1 MIILL
6 KDLGCT
12 CVQAYL
18 AFLDFG
24 TMYNCHV
31 ATNGLVLL
39 EILKS
44 LYLRCDLGMSPN
56 NYFSS
61 QNRCTYVHFMCEQ
74 HLLNV
79 YNYIYNL
86 LV

>member
-1 MIILL
+1 MVILL

-44 LYLRCDLGMSPN
+44 LYLRCYLECPQIIILVRKIDVLM
-56 NYFSS
+56 
-61 QNRCTYVHFMCEQ
+61 
-74 HLLNV
+74 
-79 YNYIYNL
+79 YILCANSTC
-86 LV
+86 